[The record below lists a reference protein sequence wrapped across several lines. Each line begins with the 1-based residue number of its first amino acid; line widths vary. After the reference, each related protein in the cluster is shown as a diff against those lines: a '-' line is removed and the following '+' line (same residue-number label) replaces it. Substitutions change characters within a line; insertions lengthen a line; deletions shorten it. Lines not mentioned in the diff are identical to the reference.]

1 MRLLLSVLLL
11 AVGLS
16 ALAQDDAEKQIGS
29 ALGMTLGKKLKAP
42 AEGKDKKDKKDT
54 KDTKAAPKTL
64 TDRDG
69 TVFQVYTPPKTH
81 EPFTEYLVCVTPTTK
96 VVAQILARAKL
107 ASKDE
112 ATAERDKLMKALE
125 KRYGARSGGGDPL
138 ANLAT
143 MLDGAVI
150 IQGTRYV
157 MVTVEPEGTQ
167 SMLCLRYADKTLTS
181 KVKDE
186 HLELERGRDLN
197 PGERL
202 PNNAL

>member
-1 MRLLLSVLLL
+1 MRLLLSVVLL

-29 ALGMTLGKKLKAP
+29 ALGMRLGKKFSAP
-42 AEGKDKKDKKDT
+42 AEGKDKKDS
-54 KDTKAAPKTL
+54 KDTKAAPKTI

-107 ASKDE
+107 ASKDV

-125 KRYGARSGGGDPL
+125 KRYGSRSGGGDPL

-150 IQGTRYV
+150 MQGTRYV

-167 SMLCLRYADKTLTS
+167 FVLCLRYADKALTA

-186 HLELERGRDLN
+186 HLEFERGRDLN
-197 PGERL
+197 PGEKL